1 MKAYWFGPLGM
12 AAWLACASAGLQAAT
27 PAAPA
32 AGASG
37 DAPASAAAAAND
49 RPPAASALTATER
62 SFMTRAAAS
71 GLYEVEVSTLAT
83 QKAASPA
90 VKAYADMLVR
100 HHTEANS
107 ELMKIGSQQKIALPA
122 RVQLPANKQAV
133 IDRLSKLSGAAF
145 DRDYLRTV
153 GIADHQA
160 DIKLFEQASRSTR
173 NPALKAWV
181 DKNLPV
187 LRQHLSQ
194 AQQIPQPAAAAPD
207 SGGSV
212 TASSM
217 HNPNHHQETS

>member
-1 MKAYWFGPLGM
+1 MKAYWLGPFGM

-27 PAAPA
+27 PAA
-32 AGASG
+32 GTSG
-37 DAPASAAAAAND
+37 DMPGPA
-49 RPPAASALTATER
+49 RVPAGSALTATER

-71 GLYEVEVSTLAT
+71 GLYEVEASTLAT

-90 VKAYADMLVR
+90 VKAFADMLVR
-100 HHTEANS
+100 HHTDANS
-107 ELMKIGSQQKIALPA
+107 ELMKIGSQHKIALPA
-122 RVQLPANKQAV
+122 RAQLPAAKQAV
-133 IDRLSKLSGAAF
+133 INRLSKSSGTGF

-160 DIKLFEQASRSTR
+160 DIKLFEQASRTTR

-194 AQQIPQPAAAAPD
+194 AQQIPQPTAALPD
-207 SGGSV
+207 NSG
-212 TASSM
+212 M
-217 HNPNHHQETS
+217 HNPHHQETS